1 MSVAHRVR
9 YGALTLVLVLA
20 SARLVAGQPLG
31 PFTWQL
37 QPFCN
42 VLTLT
47 ATPANGVFLL
57 SGFDDQCGGPTRAA
71 ADGVAFVNPDSTIG
85 IGVSI
90 VTNRGTAVV
99 IDASISLTTL
109 SGTWRDGSYLTG
121 NFAFGASTG
130 GEERYEYDQFLF
142 NAGFQGFPGAAVLV
156 SMNGTREAPQPPT
169 AGLVLATFAG
179 GGFVN
184 GFAKVA
190 ATIQVRASEAWL
202 PSATGTSLSFST
214 TPNATN
220 DDVRRMTIAD
230 DGNVGIGTIDPA
242 EKLDVNGDVRV
253 GTAGT
258 NGCLKNNNGGGIT
271 GMCSSDRRF
280 KRDITPFA
288 AGLDAVAA
296 LRPVHYYWRS
306 AEFPQKGFGSERGYG
321 LIAQDVAEVLPEV
334 VSTDEDGYQ
343 AIDYAKLPLLAIQAI
358 RELKDKNDALERR
371 LAAIEAAMKYERK

>member
-1 MSVAHRVR
+1 MSVAHLVR
-9 YGALTLVLVLA
+9 YGALTLVFVVA

-57 SGFDDQCGGPTRAA
+57 GGFDDQCGASTRAA
-71 ADGVAFVNPDSTIG
+71 ADGVAVLNPDGTIG

-90 VTNRGTAVV
+90 VTNRGTVV
-99 IDASISLTTL
+99 DIDASISLTTL
-109 SGTWRDGSYLTG
+109 NGTWRDGSYLTG

-142 NAGFQGFPGAAVLV
+142 NAGFQGYPGAALLV

-169 AGLVLATFAG
+169 AGQVLATFAG

-184 GFAKVA
+184 GLARTA
-190 ATIQVRASEAWL
+190 ATMQVRATEAWQ

-220 DDVRRMTIAD
+220 DDVRRMTIAEG
-230 DGNVGIGTIDPA
+230 GNVGIGTIDPA

-253 GTAGT
+253 GTSGT

-271 GMCSSDRRF
+271 GACSSDRRF

-288 AGLDAVAA
+288 PSLDRVAA
-296 LRPVHYYWRS
+296 LRPVHFYWRS
-306 AEFPQKGFGSERGYG
+306 AEFPQQRFGSERGYG

-334 VSTDEDGYQ
+334 VSTDEAGYQ

-358 RELKDKNDALERR
+358 KELKEKNDALERR
-371 LAAIEAAMKYERK
+371 LAAIESRFAPR